1 MHPGDRQQVHARR
14 RYLNVELGRRQ
25 VEVPVQ
31 HAAGVEAVALQGGL
45 HLIPVDARAAR
56 DIVDVAETTPTLM
69 VEAEVIGTK
78 QRKGAQ
84 GAVVGASGGG

>member
-14 RYLNVELGRRQ
+14 RYLDVELGRRQ

-45 HLIPVDARAAR
+45 DLIPVDARAAR

-69 VEAEVIGTK
+69 VEAEVIGAK

-84 GAVVGASGGG
+84 GAVVGANGGG